1 MLSVSELHY
10 RHGGAAPLL
19 EGVTFAVAD
28 GECVALLGRSGSGK
42 STLLQLVA
50 GLVRAQSGRIAVQGT
65 AVEQLQE
72 PALTALRRETVG
84 FVYQHFCLLP
94 TLTLLENVAM
104 PLELMGQS
112 PDVAAT
118 RAAQRLAQLDI
129 GHLAERFPDQVS
141 GGEQQRAG
149 IARAMVAEPPL
160 VLADEPTGSLD
171 ADNGERVFDALLEIT
186 RQERRS
192 VLIATHSA
200 ALAARADRILTLRSG
215 QIVEG
220 AGDDAW

>member
-104 PLELMGQS
+104 PLELMGKS

-118 RAAQRLAQLDI
+118 HAAQRLAQLDI

-186 RQERRS
+186 RRERRS